1 MYFGITEKGEE
12 ERTESNGRQ
21 IKKERETE
29 GNTNIKENEETEAK
43 ARLYICFCSVGMPGG
58 GLTGERCLPGVTGE
72 GRCTPATG
80 LCSLSESTRKTI
92 GIIPCIFITFSCS
105 YFYLELYN

>member
-58 GLTGERCLPGVTGE
+58 GLTGERCLPGGNRRRALHTSNRAV
-72 GRCTPATG
+72 
-80 LCSLSESTRKTI
+80 LSLRKYKENHRHHSMHFYNFFLFLFLFR
-92 GIIPCIFITFSCS
+92 II
-105 YFYLELYN
+105 

>member
-43 ARLYICFCSVGMPGG
+43 ARLYISVMCACPVG
-58 GLTGERCLPGVTGE
+58 
-72 GRCTPATG
+72 A
-80 LCSLSESTRKTI
+80 SLVSDVSRGSQEKGAAHQQQGCALSQKVQ
-92 GIIPCIFITFSCS
+92 GKP
-105 YFYLELYN
+105 